1 MQATVY
7 NQEGKQVSTVEL
19 NDAVFGVKVNKAVVH
34 QAVVAQQSN
43 ARSAIGHTKTRGQVR
58 GGGRKPWKQKG
69 TGRARHGSIRSPI
82 WRGGGIIF
90 GPRPERNFSLKINS
104 KTRRQAILMALSD
117 KIVDKNII
125 ILDSLKLDEQKT
137 KAVVK
142 VLKTLPLKRGKTM
155 LALPKEE
162 KLINKLVVN
171 VDRVTP
177 MWVGS
182 LNVVDLLKHNN
193 LVTTVKGIKEIEKIY
208 GISR

>member
-1 MQATVY
+1 MQVTVY
-7 NQEGKQVSTVEL
+7 NQEGQQVSTLEL
-19 NDAVFGVKVNKAVVH
+19 SDAVFGVKVNKAVVH

-43 ARSAIGHTKTRGQVR
+43 ARATIGHTKTRGEVR

-82 WRGGGIIF
+82 WRGGGITF
-90 GPRPERNFSLKINS
+90 GPRPERNFSLKLNS

-125 ILDSLKLDEQKT
+125 ILESLKLNEQKT
-137 KAVVK
+137 KAIVA
-142 VLKTLPLKRGKTM
+142 VLKALPLKRGKTM
-155 LALPKEE
+155 LALPKEA
-162 KLINKLVVN
+162 KSISKLVAN

-182 LNVVDLLKHNN
+182 LNIVDLLKHTNMI
-193 LVTTVKGIKEIEKIY
+193 TTVKGAREIEEIY
-208 GISR
+208 KPK